1 MRRHRTTRRAVA
13 RGLAA
18 AMAIAGIAAVS
29 AGPAAAATAKGSAA
43 MILADHAKGRT
54 LSGQGVKV
62 IAGIP
67 ATQDGRKLSLP
78 ISAVDPDTGASATA
92 EGWLQFKQGKRAVAL
107 SNLRFDFAAGTLKGK
122 LGGEEIS
129 VFNLGSGAILNA
141 TTGAATLVDAK
152 LRLTADAA
160 EVLQQ
165 KLDLARALRRDGV
178 GMAWLSAK
186 ANPVLESAKAVTS
199 GNVAWG
205 MLASWRAYVLGHQG
219 PPPPAPPT
227 NGTIEV
233 SGGAT
238 ATGPLNDPAT
248 TYALPAVGG
257 SFEKGLYGATD
268 KLVLQ
273 TQGSLKFAKPMHCIQ
288 EIELTDL
295 TLTIDG
301 ANSSIV
307 VGDYSYDI
315 DQFTGKSCADLPGV
329 LEQDTK
335 FATLAPS
342 AVTPTY
348 SADGKTVTWANVPAT
363 LTAAGA
369 VPFAPTYKAGQPL
382 DPVTITVT
390 TG

>member
-1 MRRHRTTRRAVA
+1 M
-13 RGLAA
+13 
-18 AMAIAGIAAVS
+18 AAVT
-29 AGPAAAATAKGSAA
+29 AGPAAAATAQGSAA
-43 MILADHAKGRT
+43 MILASHAKGRT

-62 IAGIP
+62 TAGSP
-67 ATQDGRKLSLP
+67 ATQNGRTLSLP
-78 ISAVDPDTGASATA
+78 ISAVDPGSGASATA
-92 EGWLQFKQGKRAVAL
+92 GGSLQFKQGKRVVTL
-107 SNLRFDFAAGTLKGK
+107 SELRFDFAAGTLKGK
-122 LGGEEIS
+122 VGGEEIS
-129 VFNLGSGAILNA
+129 FFRLGAGAILNSS
-141 TTGAATLVDAK
+141 TGAATLVDAK

-160 EVLQQ
+160 EALQQ
-165 KLDLARALRRDGV
+165 KLALERALRRDGV

-186 ANPVLESAKAVTS
+186 ANPVLEPAKAVVS
-199 GNVAWG
+199 GNAAWG
-205 MLASWRAYVLGHQG
+205 VLASWRAYVLGHQG

-248 TYALPAVGG
+248 TYAFPAVGG
-257 SFEKGLYGATD
+257 SFQKGLYGAAD

-315 DQFTGKSCADLPGV
+315 DQFTGKACADLPGV
-329 LEQDTK
+329 LEQDAK
-335 FATLAPS
+335 FATLDPS

-348 SADGKTVTWANVPAT
+348 SDGGKTVTWANVPAT
-363 LTAAGA
+363 LTAVGA

>member
-1 MRRHRTTRRAVA
+1 
-13 RGLAA
+13 
-18 AMAIAGIAAVS
+18 
-29 AGPAAAATAKGSAA
+29 
-43 MILADHAKGRT
+43 MILASHAKGRT
-54 LSGQGVKV
+54 LSGQGVT
-62 IAGIP
+62 IEAGSP
-67 ATQDGRKLSLP
+67 AAKNDRTLSLP
-78 ISAVDPDTGASATA
+78 ISAVDPGAGASATA
-92 EGWLQFKQGKRAVAL
+92 DGWLRFQRGKKGVVVSA
-107 SNLRFDFAAGTLKGK
+107 LRFDFAAGTLKGK
-122 LGGEEIS
+122 LGDEEIS
-129 VFNLGSGAILNA
+129 IFNLGAAANLNA
-141 TTGAATLVDAK
+141 TTGAVSLQDAK

-160 EVLQQ
+160 GALKQ
-165 KLDLARALRRDGV
+165 KLGLARALRRDGV

-186 ANPVLESAKAVTS
+186 AKPVLEAAKSVASGSA
-199 GNVAWG
+199 AWG
-205 MLASWRAYVLGHQG
+205 MLASWRTYVLGHQG

-248 TYALPAVGG
+248 TYAFPAAGG
-257 SFEKGLYGATD
+257 SFERGLYGATD

-273 TQGSLKFAKPMHCIQ
+273 TQGSLEFAKPMHCIQ

-315 DQFTGKSCADLPGV
+315 DQFTGKACVDLPGV

-335 FATLAPS
+335 FATLDPS

>member
-1 MRRHRTTRRAVA
+1 MA
-13 RGLAA
+13 
-18 AMAIAGIAAVS
+18 AIAGIATTT
-29 AGPAAAATAKGSAA
+29 AAPVGAATAGGSTAI
-43 MILADHAKGRT
+43 ILANHAKGRT
-54 LSGQGVKV
+54 LSGQGVAV
-62 IAGIP
+62 QAGSP
-67 ATQDGRKLSLP
+67 ATKGGRTLSLP
-78 ISAVDPDTGASATA
+78 ITAVEPGAGASATVD
-92 EGWLQFKQGKRAVAL
+92 GWLRFKRGKRGVVVSA
-107 SNLRFDFAAGTLKGK
+107 LRFDFAAGALVGK
-122 LGGEEIS
+122 LGEEETAI
-129 VFNLGSGAILNA
+129 FKLGVAASLNASSGAVSLQ
-141 TTGAATLVDAK
+141 DAK

-160 EVLQQ
+160 GTLQQ
-165 KLDLARALRRDGV
+165 KLGLERALRRDGV

-186 ANPVLESAKAVTS
+186 ANPALEAAKPVVS
-199 GNVAWG
+199 GSTAWG

-238 ATGPLNDPAT
+238 ATGPPNDPAT
-248 TYALPAVGG
+248 TYAFPAVGG
-257 SFEKGLYGATD
+257 SLQKGLYGATD
-268 KLVLQ
+268 KLVLH

-295 TLTIDG
+295 TLTLDG
-301 ANSSIV
+301 TSSSIV

-315 DQFTGKSCADLPGV
+315 DKFTGKSCADLPGV

-335 FATLAPS
+335 FATLDPS
-342 AVTPTY
+342 AVTPSY

-382 DPVTITVT
+382 DPVTITV
-390 TG
+390 GIG

>member
-1 MRRHRTTRRAVA
+1 MRRQRTKRRSIG
-13 RGLAA
+13 RGLTA
-18 AMAIAGIAAVS
+18 AMAVVGI
-29 AGPAAAATAKGSAA
+29 AAATAVPAGAA
-43 MILADHAKGRT
+43 PAGGTAAVILASHAKGRT
-54 LSGQGVKV
+54 LSGQGVA
-62 IAGIP
+62 IQAGSP
-67 ATQDGRKLSLP
+67 ATKDGRTLSLP
-78 ISAVDPDTGASATA
+78 ISAVDPDAGASATA
-92 EGWLQFKQGKRAVAL
+92 DGWLHFKRGKKGVVVSA
-107 SNLRFDFAAGTLKGK
+107 LRFDFAAGALKGK
-122 LGGEEIS
+122 LGDEEVSIFS
-129 VFNLGSGAILNA
+129 LGAAANLNA
-141 TTGAATLVDAK
+141 STGAVSLQDAK

-160 EVLQQ
+160 GTLKQ
-165 KLDLARALRRDGV
+165 KLGLERALRRDGV

-186 ANPVLESAKAVTS
+186 VKPALEAAKPVVS
-199 GNVAWG
+199 GNAAWG

-233 SGGAT
+233 FGGAT
-238 ATGPLNDPAT
+238 ATGPLTDPAT
-248 TYALPAVGG
+248 TYAFPAVGG

-268 KLVLQ
+268 KLALQ

-301 ANSSIV
+301 ADSSIV

-315 DQFTGKSCADLPGV
+315 DKFTGKSCADLPGV
-329 LEQDTK
+329 LEQGAK
-335 FATLAPS
+335 FATLDPS

-369 VPFAPTYKAGQPL
+369 VPFIPTYKAGQPS
-382 DPVTITVT
+382 TR
-390 TG
+390 

>member
-1 MRRHRTTRRAVA
+1 M
-13 RGLAA
+13 A
-18 AMAIAGIAAVS
+18 AMVVAGIAAAT
-29 AGPAAAATAKGSAA
+29 AGPVGAAPAVGTASV
-43 MILADHAKGRT
+43 ILASHAKGRT
-54 LSGQGVKV
+54 LSGQGVT
-62 IAGIP
+62 IQAGSP
-67 ATQDGRKLSLP
+67 ATKDDRTVSLP
-78 ISAVDPDTGASATA
+78 ISAVDPGAGASTTA
-92 EGWLQFKQGKRAVAL
+92 DGWLRFKRGKKGVVVSA
-107 SNLRFDFAAGTLKGK
+107 LRFDFAAGTLKGK
-122 LGGEEIS
+122 LGDEEAAIFS
-129 VFNLGSGAILNA
+129 LGAAANLNA
-141 TTGAATLVDAK
+141 STGAVSLQDAK

-160 EVLQQ
+160 GTLKQ
-165 KLDLARALRRDGV
+165 KFGLERALRRDGV
-178 GMAWLSAK
+178 GMIWLSAK
-186 ANPVLESAKAVTS
+186 ANPVLEAAKPVVS
-199 GNVAWG
+199 GNASWG

-227 NGTIEV
+227 NGTIEI

-248 TYALPAVGG
+248 TYAFPAAGG
-257 SFEKGLYGATD
+257 SFHKGLYGATD

-273 TQGSLKFAKPMHCIQ
+273 TQGSLEFAKPMHCIQ

-295 TLTIDG
+295 TLKIDG
-301 ANSSIV
+301 ASSSIV

-315 DQFTGKSCADLPGV
+315 DKFTGKSCEDLPGV

-335 FATLAPS
+335 FATLDPS

-348 SADGKTVTWANVPAT
+348 SADGKTVTWTNVPAT

-369 VPFAPTYKAGQPL
+369 APFAPTYKAGQPL